1 MLFTARYFFNRYFD
15 VLDFYDLV
23 EFFCLGGLVNRK
35 KNHSYGDITHCR
47 LRAVFFFFY
56 TRNIQQWGFFSV
68 SHLRLH
74 RGHLGGPLI
83 LIPVADS
90 LTMDKSQPFFIRL
103 TSVANEN
110 RIPITNIWSKNS
122 INWQNIASLA
132 CLYRYLYDY
141 KISQRL
147 KQHTLNIHQQ
157 LTTRQQKPAHSLREQ
172 QRTRICRQ
180 RWLHLH

>member
-1 MLFTARYFFNRYFD
+1 MLFTTRYFFNRYFD

-35 KNHSYGDITHCR
+35 KITHMETSPIAGYG
-47 LRAVFFFFY
+47 LVFY
-56 TRNIQQWGFFSV
+56 TRNIQQWEFFSV

-74 RGHLGGPLI
+74 RGHLGGPVI

-90 LTMDKSQPFFIRL
+90 LTVDKSQPFFIRL

-122 INWQNIASLA
+122 FNWQNIASLA

-172 QRTRICRQ
+172 QRTRNCRQ
-180 RWLHLH
+180 RWLHFY